1 MLVKKK
7 VLLIYPLWSR
17 DTKSIFKHLYGLFPP
32 LGIALLA
39 SIIERDGHDV
49 KIIDCSAENIQAHDI
64 SKHITEKYDF
74 VGISALTQ
82 SAPSAYAL
90 AREIK
95 TKIGDMPVI
104 MGGIHATALPEE
116 VASNPYVDIC
126 VRGEGEETIREII
139 SGKGLNEI
147 KGISY
152 KKNGSIAHNEK
163 RPTIPDLDPYPLPAY
178 HLLPMK
184 KYRSM
189 LGVAI
194 KEPSIGLVVS
204 RGCPGRCEYCFSSS
218 LGSKV
223 RIKGPSKVMEELL
236 LLKNEYGIREVDFYD
251 DTFTFYRDKIVE
263 MCDLLISNKMR
274 ITWSCLTRPDFI
286 DEKLLKHMKRAGCH
300 QVMYGVESGSSN
312 VLKALNRKMNVDFK
326 SLFDLTRSNGVQI
339 RATYMIGNYTET
351 YKDVLSTIKY
361 AKHLNS
367 DYAVFNVCTPYPGT
381 RLYKKLDTEGRITT
395 KDWGKYDFFNVVFS
409 HPSMSTEQIT
419 DLYKRANKEF
429 YLRPIMFVR
438 QLRNLLSFTRI
449 KMVCK
454 IVLGLARGVM
464 NWR

>member
-1 MLVKKK
+1 
-7 VLLIYPLWSR
+7 
-17 DTKSIFKHLYGLFPP
+17 
-32 LGIALLA
+32 
-39 SIIERDGHDV
+39 
-49 KIIDCSAENIQAHDI
+49 
-64 SKHITEKYDF
+64 
-74 VGISALTQ
+74 
-82 SAPSAYAL
+82 
-90 AREIK
+90 
-95 TKIGDMPVI
+95 
-104 MGGIHATALPEE
+104 
-116 VASNPYVDIC
+116 
-126 VRGEGEETIREII
+126 
-139 SGKGLNEI
+139 
-147 KGISY
+147 
-152 KKNGSIAHNEK
+152 
-163 RPTIPDLDPYPLPAY
+163 
-178 HLLPMK
+178 
-184 KYRSM
+184 
-189 LGVAI
+189 
-194 KEPSIGLVVS
+194 
-204 RGCPGRCEYCFSSS
+204 
-218 LGSKV
+218 
-223 RIKGPSKVMEELL
+223 MEELL